1 MSKNKNKSLNN
12 ILVKIGL
19 SILLIF
25 LIIII
30 VFSFFAWQ
38 KTKDSI
44 YIIIGLIFSSS
55 TLFNIY
61 LLSKEKQTKKEWSLW
76 NQQMLF

>member
-12 ILVKIGL
+12 ILVKMGL

>member
-12 ILVKIGL
+12 ILVKMGL
-19 SILLIF
+19 AILLIF

-38 KTKDSI
+38 KTKDLI

-61 LLSKEKQTKKEWSLW
+61 LLSKEKPTKKEWSLW